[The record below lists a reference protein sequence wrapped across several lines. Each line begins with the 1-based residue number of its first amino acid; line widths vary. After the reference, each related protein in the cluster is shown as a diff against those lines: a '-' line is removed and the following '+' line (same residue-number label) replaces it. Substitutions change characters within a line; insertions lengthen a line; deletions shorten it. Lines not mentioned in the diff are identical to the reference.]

1 MMYTTDIDNDNDD
14 YDILS
19 SRIMITL
26 KMKIMRLI
34 MMIVMKETLKLKSHL
49 VLPITT
55 TVYRFPIP
63 PEFFFENVKTRNA
76 LLKDI
81 LFSSK

>member
-63 PEFFFENVKTRNA
+63 PEFF
-76 LLKDI
+76 LKM
-81 LFSSK
+81 